1 MKQVLIIDE
10 SPLFREYLRGKLVDN
25 GVDASVGV
33 NTIDGMAKMRS
44 IAPDL
49 VILDYHLGGRHDF
62 MDVLRQ
68 KKKDPNTINI
78 PVIIMA
84 QHIDQKR
91 LIELVPYNVKKIFTK
106 PVKIDAFFAALS
118 ELLGVHFRIDE
129 SQGIVEVHVNDNI
142 IFVEIAKG
150 LNRDKLELLRF
161 KITELIELYEI
172 RVPKVIVMLSDIKLG
187 FADAPNAQLLFE
199 TVIRSSRAKPRNIKV
214 LTKDGFVHQFIK
226 GQKEYSEI
234 EVVTNLALA
243 VDGLVEEI
251 GGNPDYSEAKAELI
265 GDRIL
270 KAKDRTDTEAMA
282 LKFDAEAR
290 NTSFAL
296 IKDSV
301 QNLRIAV
308 IDDDITVR
316 EMVKY
321 IFQKAGALV
330 NAYSDG
336 DEFLADFHT
345 TEFDLA
351 FLDINMPRVGGFEVL
366 KAMQTRDI
374 RYPVIVISSVVQ
386 RETVINAFRMG
397 AKSYLVKPLMPDDLF
412 KKSVEILKANF

>member
-10 SPLFREYLRGKLVDN
+10 SPLFREYLRGKLEDN
-25 GVDASVGV
+25 GVGASVGV
-33 NTIDGMAKMRS
+33 NAIDGISKMRS

-49 VILDYHLGGRHDF
+49 IILDYHLGGRHDF

-68 KKKDPNTINI
+68 KKADPNSINI

-84 QHIDQKR
+84 QRIDQKR

-118 ELLGVHFRIDE
+118 ELLGIHFRIDE

-161 KITELIELYEI
+161 KITELIALYEI
-172 RVPKVIVMLSDIKLG
+172 RVPKLIVMLSDIKLG
-187 FADAPNAQLLFE
+187 FADTPNVQLLFE
-199 TVIRSSRAKPRNIKV
+199 TVTRSSRAKLRNIKV
-214 LTKDGFVHQFIK
+214 LTKDGFVHQFINA
-226 GQKEYSEI
+226 QKEYSEI

-243 VDGLVEEI
+243 VDGFAGEI
-251 GGNPDYSEAKAELI
+251 GGNPDYPETEAELI

-270 KAKDRTDTEAMA
+270 KAKGRTDTEAMA

-290 NTSFAL
+290 NTSFEL

-308 IDDDITVR
+308 VDDDITVQ
-316 EMVKY
+316 EMVKN

-330 NAYSDG
+330 SAYSDG
-336 DEFLADFHT
+336 DEFLADLDT

-351 FLDINMPRVGGFEVL
+351 FLEINMPRVGGFEVL
-366 KAMQTRDI
+366 KTMQTRDI
-374 RYPVIVISSVVQ
+374 RYPVIAISSVVP

-397 AKSYLVKPLMPDDLF
+397 AKSYLVKPLEPDDLF
-412 KKSVEILKANF
+412 RKSVEILKANF